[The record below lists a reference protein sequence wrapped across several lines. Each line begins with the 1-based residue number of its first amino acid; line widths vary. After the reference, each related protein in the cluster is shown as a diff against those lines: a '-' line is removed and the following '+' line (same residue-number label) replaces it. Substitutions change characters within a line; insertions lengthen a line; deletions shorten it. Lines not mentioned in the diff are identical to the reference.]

1 MKLLRHPMV
10 AVALAVIAIAFMAY
24 TLFQPRSR
32 RYYQQNPTPAAPAV
46 PEIADTAPAPAKGAL
61 HPLASTAN
69 VPSKPM
75 EVAAI
80 LELLP
85 RWIEAPGRD
94 PFQPRAP
101 GTFKATGPRAAD
113 LLTLTAVWRQTGG
126 RLAVINNSI
135 VTEGD
140 QVAGFR
146 VDRIEADRIWV
157 KGTNGTEHIDFKVPK
172 GIEAQPT
179 TSPTTPPRAKG

>member
-10 AVALAVIAIAFMAY
+10 AVALAVIALGFVIY
-24 TLFQPRSR
+24 TIFQPRSR
-32 RYYQQNPTPAAPAV
+32 RYSQQNTAPAAPPA
-46 PEIADTAPAPAKGAL
+46 PEIADTPAPPAPSTT
-61 HPLASTAN
+61 HPLMAAAPLPV
-69 VPSKPM
+69 VPM
-75 EVAAI
+75 DVAAI
-80 LELLP
+80 LEQLP

-101 GTFKATGPRAAD
+101 GSFKSNGPKASD
-113 LLTLTAVWRQTGG
+113 LLNLTAVWRQTGG
-126 RLAVINNSI
+126 RLAVINNTI

-172 GIEAQPT
+172 GIEAQQPA
-179 TSPTTPPRAKG
+179 SPKAPPSAKG